1 MGRANGSGP
10 KRGSPIARARWG
22 PRAGP
27 MTGSAK
33 PITFLKCRSRSDGS
47 RSAQPILRAT
57 VAYRKAGGEMM
68 RYYGHIP
75 ASQKS
80 YVCIH
85 VFNNER
91 PILLV
96 NRSDGSWCFLCGGG
110 HEQAA
115 SN

>member
-1 MGRANGSGP
+1 
-10 KRGSPIARARWG
+10 
-22 PRAGP
+22 
-27 MTGSAK
+27 
-33 PITFLKCRSRSDGS
+33 
-47 RSAQPILRAT
+47 
-57 VAYRKAGGEMM
+57 M

-85 VFNNER
+85 VFNKER

-115 SN
+115 SNYKVVGIGHLFDGDPSLLSLLDLPAEWEAERKSVQDDWVRTPARPTQ

>member
-1 MGRANGSGP
+1 
-10 KRGSPIARARWG
+10 
-22 PRAGP
+22 
-27 MTGSAK
+27 
-33 PITFLKCRSRSDGS
+33 
-47 RSAQPILRAT
+47 
-57 VAYRKAGGEMM
+57 MM

-85 VFNNER
+85 VFNKER

-115 SN
+115 SNYRAVGIGHLFARDSSLLALLDLPAEWEAERKSVQDEWVRTPAQPAQ

>member
-1 MGRANGSGP
+1 
-10 KRGSPIARARWG
+10 
-22 PRAGP
+22 
-27 MTGSAK
+27 
-33 PITFLKCRSRSDGS
+33 
-47 RSAQPILRAT
+47 
-57 VAYRKAGGEMM
+57 MM

-115 SN
+115 SNYRVVGIGHLFERDSSLLSLLDLPAEWEAERKSVQDEWVRTPAQPTQ

>member
-1 MGRANGSGP
+1 
-10 KRGSPIARARWG
+10 
-22 PRAGP
+22 
-27 MTGSAK
+27 
-33 PITFLKCRSRSDGS
+33 
-47 RSAQPILRAT
+47 
-57 VAYRKAGGEMM
+57 M

-85 VFNNER
+85 VFNKER

-115 SN
+115 SNYRVVGICHLFERDYRVVGIGHLFERDSSLLSLLDLPAEWEAERKSVQDEWVRTPAQPTQ

>member
-1 MGRANGSGP
+1 
-10 KRGSPIARARWG
+10 
-22 PRAGP
+22 
-27 MTGSAK
+27 
-33 PITFLKCRSRSDGS
+33 
-47 RSAQPILRAT
+47 
-57 VAYRKAGGEMM
+57 M

-85 VFNNER
+85 VFNKER

-110 HEQAA
+110 HEQGA
-115 SN
+115 SNYRVVGIGHLFERDSSLLSLLDLPAKWEAERKSVQDEWVRTPAQPTQ